1 MVYLVTFLRKIVE
14 TQDIKYMSFNQY
26 LERFISK
33 YFGIMTVKFVNLY
46 LSYDIDEE

>member
-26 LERFISK
+26 LERFTL